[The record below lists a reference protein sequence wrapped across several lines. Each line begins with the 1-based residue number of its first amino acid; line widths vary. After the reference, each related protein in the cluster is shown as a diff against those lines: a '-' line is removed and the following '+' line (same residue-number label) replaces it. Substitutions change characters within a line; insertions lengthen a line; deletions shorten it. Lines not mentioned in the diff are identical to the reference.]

1 MDLWTYRAIDTTTPL
16 ELSGLDVEAIDGSIG
31 KIAEASH
38 EPGDSYIVVD
48 TGFWIFG
55 KKRIVP
61 AALIDRIDL
70 NERKVYLNQ
79 TKDEVKNAP
88 DWDADQQPTRAYRS
102 AVSDYYGGS

>member
-1 MDLWTYRAIDTTTPL
+1 MDLWTYRAIDVTAPH
-16 ELSGLDVEAIDGSIG
+16 ELTGFDVEAIDGSIG
-31 KIAEASH
+31 EIGEASS

-61 AALIDRIDL
+61 AAMIDRIDL
-70 NERKVYLNQ
+70 NERKVYINQ

-88 DWDADQQPTRAYRS
+88 DWDPDKRGADTFRNAVNAYYNRS
-102 AVSDYYGGS
+102 